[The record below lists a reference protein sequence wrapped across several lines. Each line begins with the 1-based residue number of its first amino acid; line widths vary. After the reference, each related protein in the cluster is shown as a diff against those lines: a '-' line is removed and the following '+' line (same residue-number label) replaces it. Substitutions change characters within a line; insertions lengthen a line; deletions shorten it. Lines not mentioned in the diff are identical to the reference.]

1 MFFHGSPTKLA
12 PGTTIRPGAQLG
24 LRHNGGDSSYVYMTA
39 DTGWSMSQIHPDDR
53 MGCTDALE
61 YALKDAYLWGYGGVD
76 DQPYVHVVTPLGQI
90 FEDPHYDA
98 GPAACRTTAAQVIAV
113 LDAPVPTHEGPLVEL
128 GRQLKALTVVSAS
141 AA

>member
-24 LRHNGGDSSYVYMTA
+24 LHHDGGDSSYVYMTA
-39 DTGWSMSQIHPDDR
+39 DTGWSMSQIHPGR
-53 MGCTDALE
+53 SHGLHRRTRICTERRVPLGLRGSETTSRTPVA
-61 YALKDAYLWGYGGVD
+61 
-76 DQPYVHVVTPLGQI
+76 PLGQI